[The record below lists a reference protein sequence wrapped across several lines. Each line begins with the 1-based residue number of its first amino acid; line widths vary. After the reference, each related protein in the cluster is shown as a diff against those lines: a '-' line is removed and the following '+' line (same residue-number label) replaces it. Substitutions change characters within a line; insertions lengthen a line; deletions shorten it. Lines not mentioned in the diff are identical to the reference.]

1 MKLVNNPFF
10 KRCFFY
16 FLKDLSRDGPFLSN
30 ENVEMN
36 SVMSGG

>member
-1 MKLVNNPFF
+1 MKLVNNF
-10 KRCFFY
+10 KDVFY